1 MGTQLGKAA
10 LSREKPNNMLP
21 TQGVFQVTRHVFWYP
36 LNTIRVLVMMVNYLQ
51 KDITTNFEARKVI
64 ENVPMSVQFL
74 KRQCVSYL
82 FGR

>member
-10 LSREKPNNMLP
+10 LSREKPNNMLL
-21 TQGVFQVTRHVFWYP
+21 TQSVFHVTRHVFRYP

>member
-1 MGTQLGKAA
+1 
-10 LSREKPNNMLP
+10 
-21 TQGVFQVTRHVFWYP
+21 
-36 LNTIRVLVMMVNYLQ
+36 MVNYLQ